1 MGLFWGSN
9 PVGGVKLARFKAK
22 VRKFFKTIVG
32 FVSHNVVPLI
42 CPLVPA
48 PAKAVVMAVAGVVK
62 SVDAAL
68 NVRAVGNGPPA
79 TVSADG
85 EEAGDYFTVQMQTHV
100 CARNP
105 DGSFAMIDAL
115 STDDSQW

>member
-9 PVGGVKLARFKAK
+9 PVGGPKWARFKAK

-68 NVRAVGNGPPA
+68 NVRAVGNGPSTA
-79 TVSADG
+79 VSADG
-85 EEAGDYFTVQMQTHV
+85 EEAGDYFTV
-100 CARNP
+100 
-105 DGSFAMIDAL
+105 
-115 STDDSQW
+115 